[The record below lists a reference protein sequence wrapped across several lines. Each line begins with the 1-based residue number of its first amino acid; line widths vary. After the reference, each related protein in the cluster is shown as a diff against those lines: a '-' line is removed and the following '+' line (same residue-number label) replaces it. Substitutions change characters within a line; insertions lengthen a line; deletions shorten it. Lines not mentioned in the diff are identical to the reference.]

1 MQNVERL
8 IYAEL
13 VNRAP
18 DRVECAI
25 VESALFR
32 RHNVAPM
39 DTLRVLGD
47 MLADGKVG
55 QLGPYLYLR
64 H

>member
-1 MQNVERL
+1 MQNVESL
-8 IYAEL
+8 IYAHL
-13 VNRAP
+13 VNHAP

-25 VESALFR
+25 LENALYC
-32 RHNVAPM
+32 RHKVHPM

>member
-25 VESALFR
+25 VENALLR
-32 RHNVAPM
+32 QHNVAPM

-47 MLADGKVG
+47 MLADGQVG